1 MRHLVI
7 FSDLRGVLVR
17 LAGRAAAPVLALVLS
32 LAAFPAAA
40 GFTFPS
46 IDGGTIDLDDHRG
59 KPILVVNTASLC
71 GFTDQFDD
79 LQALHEEYGPRG
91 LLVLAVPSNDFNQE
105 LATEAE
111 VKEFCAVTFDL
122 TLPMTEI
129 LRVKGGAAH
138 PFYAWMRDSHGFVP
152 GWNFNKVL
160 IGPEG
165 APVATWGSATRPTS
179 RAIRSAVERL
189 LP

>member
-1 MRHLVI
+1 MSGRERVI
-7 FSDLRGVLVR
+7 AVWRRG
-17 LAGRAAAPVLALVLS
+17 LALVLGIACLAL
-32 LAAFPAAA
+32 LAARPAEA

-46 IDGGTIDLDDHRG
+46 IDGGRIDLGDWAGR
-59 KPILVVNTASLC
+59 PVLVVNTASLC
-71 GFTDQFDD
+71 GFAGQFDD

-105 LATEAE
+105 LGSEAE

-129 LRVKGGAAH
+129 LKVRGGGAH
-138 PFYAWMRDSHGFVP
+138 PFYAWMRDEHGFVP

-160 IGPEG
+160 LGPDG
-165 APVATWGSATRPTS
+165 VPVATWGSGPRPTG
-179 RAIRSAVERL
+179 RAIRGAIERL